1 MLLLIRTNVSS
12 KKTYT
17 VEEALVKLQKY
28 CSYQDRCHKE
38 VAQKLKEMQMIS
50 QASEQI
56 ILKLIEGNF
65 LNEERFAMAYVRG
78 KFRIKKW
85 GKRRLVSE
93 LKQRQ
98 ISKYII
104 NKAINQISEDDYKI
118 TFEVL
123 AERKATS
130 LLGKSK
136 LKKKKKLADYLL
148 YRGWES
154 HLVYEKVNQ
163 LFN

>member
-1 MLLLIRTNVSS
+1 
-12 KKTYT
+12 
-17 VEEALVKLQKY
+17 
-28 CSYQDRCHKE
+28 
-38 VAQKLKEMQMIS
+38 
-50 QASEQI
+50 
-56 ILKLIEGNF
+56 
-65 LNEERFAMAYVRG
+65 MAYVRG

-93 LKQRQ
+93 LKKRQ

-104 NKAINQISEDDYKI
+104 NKALNQISEDDYKA
-118 TFEVL
+118 TFETL

-130 LLGKSK
+130 ILGSSK

-148 YRGWES
+148 YRGWEP

>member
-1 MLLLIRTNVSS
+1 MFPP

-65 LNEERFAMAYVRG
+65 LNEERFAMTYVRG

-104 NKAINQISEDDYKI
+104 KKAINQISEDDYKT

-130 LLGKSK
+130 LLGNSK

>member
-1 MLLLIRTNVSS
+1 MFPP

-136 LKKKKKLADYLL
+136 LEKKKKLADYLL

>member
-1 MLLLIRTNVSS
+1 MFPP

-65 LNEERFAMAYVRG
+65 LNEERFAMTYVRG

>member
-1 MLLLIRTNVSS
+1 MAPA

-17 VEEALVKLQKY
+17 VEDALAKLKKY

-38 VAQKLKEMQMIS
+38 VAQKLKQMQMIP

-56 ILKLIEGNF
+56 IIVLIEENF

-85 GKRRLVSE
+85 GRRRLVSE
-93 LKQRQ
+93 LKHRQ

-104 NKAINQISEDDYKI
+104 NKALNQISEDDYKA
-118 TFEVL
+118 TFDAL
-123 AERKATS
+123 ANRKAASITGS
-130 LLGKSK
+130 SK

>member
-1 MLLLIRTNVSS
+1 MFPP

-17 VEEALVKLQKY
+17 VEEAIVKLQKY

-38 VAQKLKEMQMIS
+38 VDQKLKEMQMIP

-56 ILKLIEGNF
+56 IWKLIEANF
-65 LNEERFAMAYVRG
+65 LNEERFAMAFVRG

-104 NKAINQISEDDYKI
+104 NKAVNQISEDDYKA

-123 AERKATS
+123 VERKATS
-130 LLGKSK
+130 ILGSSK

>member
-1 MLLLIRTNVSS
+1 MFPP

-38 VAQKLKEMQMIS
+38 VDQKLKEMQMIP

-56 ILKLIEGNF
+56 IWKLIEGNF

-93 LKQRQ
+93 LKKRQ

-104 NKAINQISEDDYKI
+104 NKALNQISEDDYKA
-118 TFEVL
+118 TFETL

-130 LLGKSK
+130 IFGSSK

-148 YRGWES
+148 YRGWEP

>member
-1 MLLLIRTNVSS
+1 
-12 KKTYT
+12 
-17 VEEALVKLQKY
+17 
-28 CSYQDRCHKE
+28 
-38 VAQKLKEMQMIS
+38 MIS

-65 LNEERFAMAYVRG
+65 LNEERFAMTYVRG

>member
-1 MLLLIRTNVSS
+1 MFPP

-38 VAQKLKEMQMIS
+38 VDQKLKEIQMIP

-56 ILKLIEGNF
+56 IWKLIEGNF

-93 LKQRQ
+93 LKKRQ

-104 NKAINQISEDDYKI
+104 NKALNQISEDDYKA
-118 TFEVL
+118 TFETL

-130 LLGKSK
+130 ILGSSK

-148 YRGWES
+148 YRAWES
-154 HLVYEKVNQ
+154 HLVYEQVNQ
-163 LFN
+163 LLN

>member
-1 MLLLIRTNVSS
+1 MFPP

-17 VEEALVKLQKY
+17 LEEALVKLQKY

-65 LNEERFAMAYVRG
+65 LNEERFALAYVRG

-104 NKAINQISEDDYKI
+104 NKAINQISEDDCKA
-118 TFEVL
+118 TFEAL

-130 LLGKSK
+130 ILGSSK

>member
-1 MLLLIRTNVSS
+1 MFPP

-65 LNEERFAMAYVRG
+65 LNEERFAMTYVRG

-104 NKAINQISEDDYKI
+104 NKAINQISRAILSHEG
-118 TFEVL
+118 VL
-123 AERKATS
+123 
-130 LLGKSK
+130 
-136 LKKKKKLADYLL
+136 LKKHLARYNFGS
-148 YRGWES
+148 Y
-154 HLVYEKVNQ
+154 K
-163 LFN
+163 

>member
-1 MLLLIRTNVSS
+1 MFPP

-65 LNEERFAMAYVRG
+65 LNEERFAMTYVRG

-93 LKQRQ
+93 LKKRQ

-104 NKAINQISEDDYKI
+104 NKALNQISEDDYKA
-118 TFEVL
+118 TFETL

-130 LLGKSK
+130 ILGSSK

>member
-1 MLLLIRTNVSS
+1 MFPP

-78 KFRIKKW
+78 KFRIKNW

-104 NKAINQISEDDYKI
+104 NKALNQISEDDYKA
-118 TFEVL
+118 TFETL

-130 LLGKSK
+130 ILGSSK

>member
-1 MLLLIRTNVSS
+1 MFPP

-28 CSYQDRCHKE
+28 CSYQDRCHKD
-38 VAQKLKEMQMIS
+38 VDQKLKEMQMIP

-93 LKQRQ
+93 LKKRQ

-104 NKAINQISEDDYKI
+104 NKALNQISEDDYKA
-118 TFEVL
+118 TFETL

-130 LLGKSK
+130 ILGSSK

>member
-1 MLLLIRTNVSS
+1 MYNY
-12 KKTYT
+12 KKSYT
-17 VEEALVKLQKY
+17 IDEALSKLQKY

>member
-1 MLLLIRTNVSS
+1 MFPP

-38 VAQKLKEMQMIS
+38 VDQKLKEIQMIP

-56 ILKLIEGNF
+56 IWKLIEGNF

-93 LKQRQ
+93 LKKRQ

-104 NKAINQISEDDYKI
+104 NKALNQISEDDYKA
-118 TFEVL
+118 TFETL

-130 LLGKSK
+130 ILGSSK

-148 YRGWES
+148 YRAWES

>member
-1 MLLLIRTNVSS
+1 MFPP

-17 VEEALVKLQKY
+17 VEEALIKLQKY

-78 KFRIKKW
+78 KFRIKNW

-104 NKAINQISEDDYKI
+104 NKALNQISEDDYKA
-118 TFEVL
+118 TFETL

-130 LLGKSK
+130 ILGSSK

>member
-1 MLLLIRTNVSS
+1 MFPP

-38 VAQKLKEMQMIS
+38 VDQKLKEMQMIP

-56 ILKLIEGNF
+56 IWKLIEGDF

-93 LKQRQ
+93 LKKRQ

-104 NKAINQISEDDYKI
+104 NKALNQISEDDYKA
-118 TFEVL
+118 TFETL

-130 LLGKSK
+130 ILGSSK

>member
-1 MLLLIRTNVSS
+1 MFPP

-38 VAQKLKEMQMIS
+38 VDQKLKEMQMIP

-56 ILKLIEGNF
+56 IWKLIEGNF

-93 LKQRQ
+93 LKKRQ

-104 NKAINQISEDDYKI
+104 NKALNQISEDDYKV
-118 TFEVL
+118 TFETL

-130 LLGKSK
+130 ILGSSK